1 MSMRITQGMMHSQ
14 INRNLN
20 STLNKLADITM
31 QINTGRKLNKPS
43 DDPIGVTYSVY
54 YRSELTANQQY
65 KKNVEDALSWFD
77 FNDKTIGQSTDIMHR
92 LKELATN
99 AASSGGKSPETL
111 NGIKKEVNELK
122 DELLNIANSRYNGR
136 YVFNGQKVDQMPYTE
151 KTVASAFTDAGKI
164 IYDIGAGVQI
174 DINYSGGEIF
184 GNPEDEDQIFK
195 VLEEF
200 SQALENEDY
209 DQVNALRGKL
219 ESRFDKMQSV
229 RSEVG
234 AKVNRVELTRERLK
248 DLETNLT
255 SLQAKTEDADII
267 KLIYEEKIQEN
278 CYQTSLAVGSKIIM
292 PSLVDFM
299 R

>member
-99 AASSGGKSPETL
+99 AASSGESPR
-111 NGIKKEVNELK
+111 KH
-122 DELLNIANSRYNGR
+122 
-136 YVFNGQKVDQMPYTE
+136 
-151 KTVASAFTDAGKI
+151 
-164 IYDIGAGVQI
+164 
-174 DINYSGGEIF
+174 
-184 GNPEDEDQIFK
+184 
-195 VLEEF
+195 
-200 SQALENEDY
+200 
-209 DQVNALRGKL
+209 
-219 ESRFDKMQSV
+219 
-229 RSEVG
+229 
-234 AKVNRVELTRERLK
+234 
-248 DLETNLT
+248 
-255 SLQAKTEDADII
+255 
-267 KLIYEEKIQEN
+267 
-278 CYQTSLAVGSKIIM
+278 
-292 PSLVDFM
+292 
-299 R
+299 